1 MTLIKIKFKFSFY
14 ETASYFKDGRFH
26 REKITQRAYREI
38 AGCGDNGE
46 TIIRYSFNEYKVNGE
61 WIEEDKLYKSEE
73 EYKKSPEFKQILKE
87 LGF

>member
-1 MTLIKIKFKFSFY
+1 MEIKFKFNFY

-26 REKITQRAYREI
+26 RKNITQRAYREI

-46 TIIRYSFNEYKVNGE
+46 TIIRDAFNEYKLGEE
-61 WIEEDKLYKSEE
+61 WIQEDKLYKNEE
-73 EYKKSPEFKQILKE
+73 DCKKSPEFKQILKQ